1 MIKILHYGLSMNPGG
16 IENYLVKL
24 WDHVDQKQYQF
35 MFVDLY
41 EGKACFRKELED
53 KGCLFYNITHR
64 RKSVVQNYK
73 DWKNLFA
80 EAAVDIVHCHLN
92 TLSDL
97 MPVFMGLRYGKRVI
111 VHSRSSQMA
120 KSVQTVL
127 LHRLNSILLPRKKIT
142 MVAVSNNAGEWL
154 FGKHSDFQVIH
165 NGVDLNRFY
174 YDEEKRNSLRT
185 KFGLQGRFVIGH
197 VGVFLPVKNH
207 AFLLKVFQAV
217 REEDTNARLV
227 LIGDGP
233 LRTETEVL
241 AKKLGIWGSVIFL
254 GKSSDVAEW
263 YSAMDVLVFPSFFE
277 GFPNVVLEAQATGL
291 PCVISDVITDEVV
304 CFSTC
309 KKVSLKQTINQ
320 WKASAY
326 PTVKTKN
333 RYLYREKMRLN
344 GYDVQNEQL
353 KIIKL
358 YCSLL
363 DN

>member
-53 KGCLFYNITHR
+53 KGCQFYNITHR
-64 RKSVVQNYK
+64 RKSFVQNYK

-80 EAAVDIVHCHLN
+80 EATVDIVHCHLN

-97 MPVFMGLRYGKRVI
+97 MPVFMGLRYGKKVI

-127 LHRLNSILLPRKKIT
+127 LHRLNSILLPQKKIT
-142 MVAVSNNAGEWL
+142 MVAVSKNAGEWL

-165 NGVDLNRFY
+165 NGVDLDRFY
-174 YDEEKRNSLRT
+174 YDEEKRSSLRT
-185 KFGLQGRFVIGH
+185 KFGLQGKFVIGH

-233 LRTETEVL
+233 LRAETEVL
-241 AKKLGIWGSVIFL
+241 AKKLGIWESAFFL
-254 GKSSDVAEW
+254 GKRSDVADW

-291 PCVISDVITDEVV
+291 PCVISDVITDEV
-304 CFSTC
+304 
-309 KKVSLKQTINQ
+309 I
-320 WKASAY
+320 
-326 PTVKTKN
+326 
-333 RYLYREKMRLN
+333 
-344 GYDVQNEQL
+344 VQNNVFMYPLEGHENGWKEKILEQKKHSSKRIDKNTIHIQKYSFNESAQ
-353 KIIKL
+353 KISSL
-358 YCSLL
+358 YL
-363 DN
+363 